1 MTKNIRE
8 AIQFATKKEAL
19 LAVSVIGWKRS
30 DVTDIDIMGFR
41 LWSIMDEQ
49 CSYLTREEF
58 DSLATERVSALT
70 PRTN

>member
-8 AIQFATKKEAL
+8 AIQFATKKDAL
-19 LAVSVIGWKRS
+19 LGVSVIGWKRS

-49 CSYLTREEF
+49 CNYLTRQEF
-58 DSLATERVSALT
+58 NSLATVRTEALM
-70 PRTN
+70 PRAN